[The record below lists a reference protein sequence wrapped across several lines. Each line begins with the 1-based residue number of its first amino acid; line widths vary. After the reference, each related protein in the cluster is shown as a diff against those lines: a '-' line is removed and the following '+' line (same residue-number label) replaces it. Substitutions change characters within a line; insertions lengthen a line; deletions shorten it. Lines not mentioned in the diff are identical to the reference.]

1 MSFTD
6 PAPPPPAAPLVRRY
20 APALVV
26 VVALVALGIVGSA
39 IRGPAST
46 TSVDTAG
53 TTNLPIT
60 PQRAAA
66 EHRQVDFGPTCD
78 TATGRIRVPSV
89 YAPPCVPPFS
99 ADNGGATA
107 PGVTATTIT
116 VAVYRAAPDLL
127 QEGILA
133 AGGTSDTA
141 DQFSTTLQNYVQ
153 YFEAHFETYG
163 RKVKLVTVDASGG
176 TSDDAA
182 AKADAIRVATE
193 IKAFASFGGPAETDA
208 YAREL
213 AARHVLCIG
222 CSTGLSDATIT
233 ALAPYI
239 WGLPPSPEQQNL
251 LTAQYIG
258 GRLKGAPASH
268 AGQPALQ
275 HKQRV
280 FGLLA
285 YDTPAGA
292 FGPVRDHLAATL
304 AADGVAL
311 AAVGTYTLDVSQA
324 QELAR
329 TLITKMKSAGVT
341 SIILQTD
348 PFGPVFLTKEA
359 TSQAYFPEW
368 IVTGTVLTDTSV
380 FARLY
385 DQSQWQHAFG
395 LSELPGRVNE
405 VNIEPYRVYQW
416 QFGAAPPASSTYDL
430 IYENPLIFFTAVHL
444 AGPDLTAASFRDA
457 LYSYPVS
464 GGGPTNATLSF
475 GRHGFWPADDYLG
488 FDDATEIWWDP
499 TAAGPDEIGRTGG
512 RGLYRYADGG
522 RRFLPGHLPGGPD
535 VAFQPAGTVTIFD
548 PPPDAPPVY
557 PSPHG

>member
-1 MSFTD
+1 MSF
-6 PAPPPPAAPLVRRY
+6 PEVPGPPPTSSIPRRY
-20 APALVV
+20 LPALA
-26 VVALVALGIVGSA
+26 VATAFVGLGIVGSVV
-39 IRGPAST
+39 RGPSST
-46 TSVDTAG
+46 AAVATVGSS
-53 TTNLPIT
+53 NLPIT
-60 PQRAAA
+60 PKRAAA
-66 EHRQVDFGPTCD
+66 EHRQIDFGPTCD
-78 TATGRIRVPSV
+78 PATGRIRVPSV
-89 YAPPCVPPFS
+89 YAPPCVP
-99 ADNGGATA
+99 ALTGDNGGSTA
-107 PGVTATTIT
+107 PGVTATTII

-141 DQFSTTLQNYVQ
+141 DQFATTLQNYVA
-153 YFEAHFETYG
+153 YFEAHFQTYG

-182 AKADAIRVATE
+182 AKADGIRVATE
-193 IKAFASFGGPAETDA
+193 IRAFASFGGPAETDA

-222 CSTGLSDATIT
+222 CSTGLSDATIRS
-233 ALAPYI
+233 LAPYV

-251 LTAQYIG
+251 LTAQYV
-258 GRLKGAPASH
+258 GRQLKGALANH
-268 AGQPALQ
+268 AGQASLQ

-304 AADGVAL
+304 ASYGVTL

-329 TLITKMKSAGVT
+329 TLITKMKNAGVT

-359 TSQAYFPEW
+359 TSQGYFPEW

-385 DQSQWQHAFG
+385 EQTQWQHAFG
-395 LSELPGRVNE
+395 LSELPGRVYE
-405 VNIEPYRVYQW
+405 VNIEPYRIYQW
-416 QFGAAPPASSTYDL
+416 QYGAAPPASSTYDL

-444 AGPDLTAASFRDA
+444 AGPDLTVASFRDA
-457 LYSYPVS
+457 LFSYPVS

-488 FDDATEIWWDP
+488 FDDATQIWWDP
-499 TAAGPDEIGRTGG
+499 TALGPDEIGRKGG
-512 RGLYRYADGG
+512 HGLYQYLDRG
-522 RRFLPGHLPGGPD
+522 RRYLPGQLPGGPD
-535 VAFQPAGTVTIFD
+535 LAFQPAGTVAIFD
-548 PPPDAPPVY
+548 PPPDAPPSY
-557 PSPHG
+557 ASPHG

>member
-1 MSFTD
+1 RGSGQ
-6 PAPPPPAAPLVRRY
+6 AATIGVP
-20 APALVV
+20 
-26 VVALVALGIVGSA
+26 GS
-39 IRGPAST
+39 SH
-46 TSVDTAG
+46 
-53 TTNLPIT
+53 LPIT
-60 PQRAAA
+60 PARAAA
-66 EHRQVDFGPTCD
+66 QQRKTDFGPNCD
-78 TATGRIRVPSV
+78 PATGRIKVPTV

-99 ADNGGATA
+99 GDNGGATA

-116 VAVYRAAPDLL
+116 VAIYRAAPDLL
-127 QEGILA
+127 QAGLLA
-133 AGGTSDTA
+133 SGGASDSSQDSA
-141 DQFSTTLQNYVQ
+141 TTLENYVK
-153 YFEAHFETYG
+153 YFQAHYETYG
-163 RKVKLVTVDASGG
+163 RTVKLVTVDASGG
-176 TSDDAA
+176 SSDDAA

-222 CSTGLSDATIT
+222 CSTGLSDATIRS
-233 ALAPYI
+233 LAPYI

-258 GRLKGAPASH
+258 KRLKGATASH
-268 AGQPALQ
+268 AGQALQ

-304 AADGVAL
+304 ASYGVPL

-329 TLITKMKSAGVT
+329 TLITKMKGAGVT

-359 TSQAYFPEW
+359 TSQGYFPEW

-395 LSELPGRVNE
+395 LSELPGRVKE
-405 VNIEPYRVYQW
+405 VDIEPYRIYQW
-416 QFGAAPPASSTYDL
+416 QFAAAPPASSTYDL

-457 LYSYPVS
+457 LFSYPVS

-475 GRHGFWPADDYLG
+475 GRHGLWPADDYLG
-488 FDDATEIWWDP
+488 FDDATQIWWDP
-499 TAAGPDEIGRTGG
+499 SAIGPDEIGRTGG
-512 RGLYRYADGG
+512 HGLYRYSDGG
-522 RRFLPGHLPGGPD
+522 RRYLPGQLPDGPD
-535 VAFQPAGTVTIFD
+535 VAFQAAGTVTIFD
-548 PPPDAPPVY
+548 PPPDAPPNY